1 MNRKTG
7 PVATGDSAGMTD
19 FQSASLNSLAA
30 FNTTMA
36 ENTARLYREWTEFM
50 SHRLREDMALR
61 QRLLSC
67 TSGEDM
73 AAVQAAFFKD
83 AMEEYAAESR
93 KMLQMTQ
100 DMMQDALAKLKG

>member
-1 MNRKTG
+1 MNKAPKT
-7 PVATGDSAGMTD
+7 SAPDTTPGMTEI
-19 FQSASLNSLAA
+19 QAASLNSLSA

-61 QRLLSC
+61 QRLMTCS
-67 TSGEDM
+67 SAEDM
-73 AAVQAAFFKD
+73 AAVQAAFFKG

-100 DMMQDALAKLKG
+100 DMMQDALVKLKG

>member
-1 MNRKTG
+1 MNKVPKTSA
-7 PVATGDSAGMTD
+7 PEATPGMTEI
-19 FQSASLNSLAA
+19 QTASLNSLSA

-36 ENTARLYREWTEFM
+36 DNTARLYREWSEFIG
-50 SHRLREDMALR
+50 HRLREDMALR
-61 QRLLSC
+61 QRLLTC

-73 AAVQAAFFKD
+73 AAVQAEFFRR

-100 DMMQDALAKLKG
+100 DMMADALAKLKG

>member
-1 MNRKTG
+1 MAGKTT
-7 PVATGDSAGMTD
+7 PMATDDGRGMTD
-19 FQSASLNSLAA
+19 FQSASVNSLAA

-36 ENTARLYREWTEFM
+36 ENMARLYREWTEFM

>member
-1 MNRKTG
+1 MTRKTT
-7 PVATGDSAGMTD
+7 PMAMDDSGGMAD

-30 FNTTMA
+30 FNTAMA

-50 SHRLREDMALR
+50 SHRLREDIALR
-61 QRLLSC
+61 QRLLAC

-73 AAVQAAFFKD
+73 AAVQAAFFKG